1 MLDSL
6 KHLLVSFAVTNDQFL
21 DYAKTYAKVMKGDQ
35 WRKGLTISGNEIKLF
50 KHKFQRPVWLN

>member
-35 WRKGLTISGNEIKLF
+35 WRKGLTISSNEIKLF